1 MYILYSLLLA
11 LALLISMPWW
21 TLQLIRLGKYRA
33 GLKERLG
40 KVPRRV
46 ERVAERGSIW
56 IHAVSVGEVM
66 AVSRL
71 VAELQKTNLE
81 RRIFVSTTT
90 ATGQSLARERFG
102 ESRVFFM
109 PLDLGFCLRRYLKAL
124 RPRLLLLAETEFWPN
139 LLHLARKSG
148 ASVAIVN
155 ARISDR
161 SFPRY
166 RRFRWL
172 FAGVLREVDLFLA
185 QTEEDAQRLREIGAL
200 TERVQVSGNLKFD
213 VRDAAAS
220 PLAGN
225 LRSAAGKD
233 SPVWIC
239 GSTTEGE
246 EELLLGAFRD
256 VLERFPSAV
265 MVLAPRHP
273 ERFDRVANLITSRG
287 MTLRRRSLWDGTQS
301 LSGSIFLLDSV
312 GELAA
317 LYAAADVAFV
327 GGSLLP
333 GVGGHNILEPAQ
345 HGVAIVVGPYT
356 SNFREIVRIFDTA
369 RGDTER
375 GKGIKT
381 VTADSLAGDL
391 LRLLGDSPERR
402 QLGQRARELFAE
414 NSGATEHT
422 LRALQ
427 PLLREAPEPR

>member
-109 PLDLGFCLRRYLKAL
+109 PLDFGFCLRRYLKVL

-161 SFPRY
+161 SFRQS
-166 RRFRWL
+166 
-172 FAGVLREVDLFLA
+172 GGC
-185 QTEEDAQRLREIGAL
+185 QTASAL
-200 TERVQVSGNLKFD
+200 
-213 VRDAAAS
+213 
-220 PLAGN
+220 
-225 LRSAAGKD
+225 
-233 SPVWIC
+233 
-239 GSTTEGE
+239 
-246 EELLLGAFRD
+246 
-256 VLERFPSAV
+256 
-265 MVLAPRHP
+265 
-273 ERFDRVANLITSRG
+273 
-287 MTLRRRSLWDGTQS
+287 
-301 LSGSIFLLDSV
+301 
-312 GELAA
+312 
-317 LYAAADVAFV
+317 
-327 GGSLLP
+327 
-333 GVGGHNILEPAQ
+333 GGH
-345 HGVAIVVGPYT
+345 
-356 SNFREIVRIFDTA
+356 
-369 RGDTER
+369 
-375 GKGIKT
+375 
-381 VTADSLAGDL
+381 
-391 LRLLGDSPERR
+391 RLS
-402 QLGQRARELFAE
+402 
-414 NSGATEHT
+414 
-422 LRALQ
+422 
-427 PLLREAPEPR
+427 